1 MLTDTVAIGSVLLA
15 VVIGGR
21 PADRARTFGSARW
34 EVIAAAVN
42 GILLLVVAAT
52 ILVEAI
58 GRLADPGE
66 LAPGPMMLIALLGL
80 GANAVSLAILR
91 AADRDSVA
99 LRAAR
104 LEVASDLAG
113 SIGVVVAAIVIALT
127 GWVGADAVAS
137 IMIAIFII
145 PRSWRLLRQTTAVL
159 LESTPERLDL
169 GEVRAHL
176 ARAEGV
182 EDVHDLH
189 AWSITS
195 GLDVITA
202 HVVIGRDAEP
212 TSVLAELQRCVTTDF
227 DIDHATFQLESGSPC
242 AIVAHA

>member
-1 MLTDTVAIGSVLLA
+1 MGSVLVA
-15 VVIGGR
+15 VIIGGR

-34 EVIAAAVN
+34 EVIAAAIN
-42 GILLLVVAAT
+42 GVLLLVVAAT

-66 LAPGPMMLIALLGL
+66 LEPGPMMVIALIGL
-80 GANAVSLAILR
+80 AANAVSLGILR

-99 LRAAR
+99 LKAAR

-113 SIGVVVAAIVIALT
+113 SIGVVVAALVIALT

-137 IMIAIFII
+137 IAIAIFII
-145 PRSWRLLRQTTAVL
+145 PRSWRLLRQTTSVL
-159 LESTPERLDL
+159 LESTPDRLDL

-176 ARAEGV
+176 AGAAGV

-202 HVVIGRDAEP
+202 HVVVRRDAEP
-212 TSVLAELQRCVTTDF
+212 TAVLRELQRCVTTDF
-227 DIDHATFQLESGSPC
+227 DIDHATFQLETGARCS
-242 AIVAHA
+242 VVVHA